1 MIFHFRIILT
11 LLTFLV
17 PNAFTL
23 IFLIREGGNLYLYS
37 AILSS
42 VLLSIVSF
50 LFLKKEKKE
59 SSLLEQNEI
68 GSSDSNHFTEFLGLL
83 KGQIH
88 NLDDTFSDLKNK
100 MNQVK
105 TVSSDILQG
114 ALIQTENV
122 EKSTETMN
130 EFSNSIQQI
139 ASSTELVSSHS
150 QTTSET
156 AEAGFKAIE
165 TVINQMKSIH
175 QDVESLSTV
184 ITELSQQSNEIGE
197 IVGTISDVA
206 RQTNLLAL
214 NAAIE
219 AARAGEHGKGF
230 AVVADEVKKLSAQSA
245 LATEKI
251 NTIVSSIQKNVER
264 SVHFMSEEKA
274 EVTNGIQ
281 VVNNAKQAFETI
293 QTKVNDV
300 SEQIMEVAAAVQ
312 QLSAGSEE
320 IIHITEFTMKVQQ
333 GGTTKI
339 KELNNAADV
348 LIEEAA
354 EFSSLANDLR
364 KNIEKEDIS
373 HHE

>member
-1 MIFHFRIILT
+1 MSFNFRIILT
-11 LLTFLV
+11 ILTFLV

-23 IFLIREGGNLYLYS
+23 IFLIRGGANLYLYS
-37 AILSS
+37 AIISS
-42 VLLSIVSF
+42 VLLSILSF

-68 GSSDSNHFTEFLGLL
+68 GSSDFNHFTEFLGLL
-83 KGQIH
+83 KDQSN
-88 NLDDTFSDLKNK
+88 NLDYAFSDLTNK

-114 ALIQTENV
+114 ALIQTKNV

-130 EFSNSIQQI
+130 EFSRSIQQI

-165 TVINQMKSIH
+165 TVINQMNSIH

-184 ITELSQQSNEIGE
+184 ITELSQQSNEIGQ

-206 RQTNLLAL
+206 KQTNLLAL

-230 AVVADEVKKLSAQSA
+230 AVVADEVKKLSAQA
-245 LATEKI
+245 AVATEEI
-251 NTIVSSIQKNVER
+251 ITIVSSIQKNVER
-264 SVHFMSEEKA
+264 SVHFMSGEKA

-281 VVNNAKQAFETI
+281 IVNNAKQAFETI
-293 QTKVNDV
+293 QMKVNDV
-300 SEQIMEVAAAVQ
+300 SEQIMEVAAAVE

-354 EFSSLANDLR
+354 EFSSLAIDLR
-364 KNIEKEDIS
+364 NNIEKEDIG